1 MKKSVILLCASVLL
15 AGTTLTSCSDFLD
28 GSEQNKSNIDESQIT
43 KEQRRNQAFYELR
56 ALYDGSDILP
66 MLVKGTD
73 IYINQSGDGTG
84 EKFFA
89 YTLTPDE
96 GTLKTFYATCYD
108 AINNANAAI
117 SNDGSQVDADARFV
131 RALCYYN
138 LLQQFG
144 AVPLVKDPITT
155 SERNYPRT
163 PVKEVYDFIL
173 QDMIALYNGSS
184 LAATNH
190 EGHASLANVAALAAK
205 IALAAGW
212 DTEVALTNGLNGTY
226 SFSGDTYGYF
236 TTAKQYAT
244 NAINQAGG
252 VSALAAT
259 YEDKWAPTN
268 EGNTEELFSVQ
279 YDRKVS
285 QDAGTELSGGHM
297 LDKDFSGY
305 YGSADNGQKLMNHG
319 DNPTKKMLALYT
331 AGDDRFEA
339 TFMTTMYMYSSN
351 DANSGYFGYYNY
363 SASEKASAAI
373 KYRFLPPYC
382 TDADM
387 ITDFNTHK
395 AQYQAGKTAVVRM
408 GASDGSTD
416 KISYYVCGASQAS
429 LTTSDIKSMDYYTD
443 AVTSAYTGYLKN
455 FNGGTYTGLVCKKWD
470 DTAID
475 KSANRMQN
483 YRDVVLLSL
492 SDIILV
498 RAEAKMMLGEEY
510 LSDVNIVRSR
520 ANAASIANLAAYN
533 PAYTHSFTLRDIDI
547 ILDERALELFGELT
561 RWEDLRRT
569 KQLALYYNEFNNN
582 STAKSIVGSGG
593 NIKWYRPIPT
603 NEISSNTGISEADQN
618 PGY

>member
-15 AGTTLTSCSDFLD
+15 FGTTLTSCSDFLD
-28 GSEQNKSNIDESQIT
+28 GTKQNRSNIDETKIT

-56 ALYDGSDILP
+56 TLFDGGDLLP

-96 GTLKTFYATCYD
+96 ASLKTFYSTCYD

-117 SNDGSQVDADARFV
+117 SNDGSVVDGDARFV

-144 AVPLVKDPITT
+144 GVPLVTEPITT
-155 SERNYPRT
+155 SERNYPRNSL
-163 PVKEVYDFIL
+163 KEVYDFIL

-184 LAATNH
+184 LSATAH
-190 EGHASLANVAALAAK
+190 DGHASLASVAALASK

-212 DTEVALTNGLNGTY
+212 DTEVTVVDGLKGTY
-226 SFSGDTYGYF
+226 SFNGDTYGYF
-236 TTAKQYAT
+236 ATAKQYAT
-244 NAINQAGG
+244 NAITQAGG
-252 VSALAAT
+252 VSALVGT
-259 YEDKWAPTN
+259 YEDKWSPTN
-268 EGNTEELFSVQ
+268 EGNTEELFSIQ
-279 YDRKVS
+279 YDRQIS
-285 QDAGTELSGGHM
+285 QDAGTELSAGHM
-297 LDKDFSGY
+297 LDKNFCGY

-331 AGDDRFEA
+331 AGDSRFEA
-339 TFMTTMYMYSSN
+339 TFMTTMYQYSAT
-351 DANSGYFGYYNY
+351 DANSGYFGYYKY
-363 SASEKASAAI
+363 STAQKAAAAI

-387 ITDFNTHK
+387 INDFNTHK

-429 LTTSDIKSMDYYTD
+429 LTTSDIKTADYYTN
-443 AVTSAYTGYLKN
+443 AITSAYTGYLKN
-455 FNGGTYTGLVCKKWD
+455 FNGGTYTGMACKKWD
-470 DTAID
+470 DTDID

-483 YRDVVLLSL
+483 YRNVVVLSL

-498 RAEAKMMLGEEY
+498 RAEARMMLGEDY
-510 LSDVNIVRSR
+510 LSDVNIIRSR
-520 ANAASIANLAAYN
+520 ANATPITSLSAYN
-533 PAYTHSFTLRDIDI
+533 PAYSHNFTIRDIDI
-547 ILDERALELFGELT
+547 VLDERALELFGEFT

-582 STAKSIVGSGG
+582 SAAKSIVGTGG

-603 NEISSNTGISEADQN
+603 NEISSNTGISAADQN